1 MLSSHDHAGVDSNR
15 EKIAS
20 LLEYMIL
27 RKLQFYQ
34 SFRNQIKSIVKN
46 NSLELR
52 KMRKEKGKNTTFRI
66 NKN

>member
-1 MLSSHDHAGVDSNR
+1 MLSSHDYAGVDSNR

-20 LLEYMIL
+20 LVEYMIL
-27 RKLQFYQ
+27 RKLQFYP
-34 SFRNQIKSIVKN
+34 SFRNQIRSIVKN

-52 KMRKEKGKNTTFRI
+52 KNQNEKGKNATFRI